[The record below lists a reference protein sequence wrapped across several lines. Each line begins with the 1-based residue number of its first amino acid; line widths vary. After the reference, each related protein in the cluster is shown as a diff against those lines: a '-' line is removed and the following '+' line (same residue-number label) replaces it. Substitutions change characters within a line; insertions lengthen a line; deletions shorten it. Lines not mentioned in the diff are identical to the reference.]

1 MGFRGTPNEMN
12 VLEYLIQNGRVMQ
25 NLRLIISRE
34 VDDDGSPDTYDRRAQ
49 DLLTVRRA
57 SPDLQIAIM

>member
-34 VDDDGSPDTYDRRAQ
+34 VDDDGSPDTYDLRAQ